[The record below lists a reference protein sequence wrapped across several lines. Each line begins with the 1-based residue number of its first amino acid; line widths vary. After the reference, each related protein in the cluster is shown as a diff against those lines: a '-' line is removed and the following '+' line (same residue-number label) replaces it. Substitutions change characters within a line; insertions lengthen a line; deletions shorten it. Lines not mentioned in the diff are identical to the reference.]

1 MSNALIGLFLAVGVA
16 AWVYNQVQRRTGG
29 NTQNAL
35 VVAGLVGLLAFIAM
49 LTLLNFLPG
58 N

>member
-1 MSNALIGLFLAVGVA
+1 MPNPLIAFLFAVGVA
-16 AWVYNQVQRRTGG
+16 AWIYSKTQRRTGG

-35 VVAGLVGLLAFIAM
+35 IVAGLVGVLAFIAM
-49 LTLLNFLPG
+49 LTLLNYLP